1 MFYRQH
7 QITSSTVGDF
17 IWTKDTW
24 MHLSLNGNGLLAIFK
39 GALPVEEEKY
49 EISFRDHVTNK
60 MTRLGYFPIFYL
72 THNGNYVVLLGPLE
86 YTQAPFTLRAIFG
99 TARIKLVPAYHFFGS
114 WTTYLGSPRIKKVV
128 RYQKSSVV

>member
-1 MFYRQH
+1 
-7 QITSSTVGDF
+7 
-17 IWTKDTW
+17 
-24 MHLSLNGNGLLAIFK
+24 MHLINGNILLTIFK
-39 GALPVEEEKY
+39 GALPVEEVKY
-49 EISFRDHVTNK
+49 ELSFRDHVTNK

-114 WTTYLGSPRIKKVV
+114 WTTYPQDPEIPLFSRSAENDVDKHILSRTSTYFYKHIV
-128 RYQKSSVV
+128 